1 MQKYILGASPDKQ
14 TAMIQPFDE
23 SGVTGDWRDF
33 NAGIVYLA
41 RDVDS
46 EMILKDA
53 IIAELKQSVATL
65 SRSNTRL
72 RQKIDRLTS

>member
-1 MQKYILGASPDKQ
+1 MERYRLPLVREVPIPSDEEAQLP
-14 TAMIQPFDE
+14 QPI
-23 SGVTGDWRDF
+23 
-33 NAGIVYLA
+33 NYYYLA

-72 RQKIDRLTS
+72 RQKIDRLSS